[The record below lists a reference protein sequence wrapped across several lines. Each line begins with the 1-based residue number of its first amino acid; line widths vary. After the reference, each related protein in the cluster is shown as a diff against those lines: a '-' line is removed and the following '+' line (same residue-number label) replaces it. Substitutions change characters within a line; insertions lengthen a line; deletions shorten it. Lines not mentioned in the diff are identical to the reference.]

1 MKTRYKR
8 IKNVFVP
15 FPALSFTWGK
25 DTNNTRRY
33 EVELL
38 FLIWYISIE
47 L

>member
-1 MKTRYKR
+1 MKVIYK
-8 IKNVFVP
+8 KVQNAFTP
-15 FPALSFTWGK
+15 FPALAFNWRK
-25 DTNNTRRY
+25 DANNTRRY

>member
-1 MKTRYKR
+1 MKARYKR
-8 IKNVFVP
+8 IKKGFVP
-15 FPALSFTWGK
+15 FPALAFTWGK

-38 FLIWYISIE
+38 FLVWYVDIK